1 MMEVTFDVTNLT
13 MWMDDIA
20 AKYHTT
26 VTVQDCIPWRGE
38 SGQSLVHVPCSLPKE
53 LVGDLC
59 AHPGISNVDV
69 EVYDGE
75 VVGTLVIKEC
85 RIIRWILSAGCFL
98 ECAKADGDGKVQ
110 FKVLAG
116 NDGSIPELI
125 KQLKAAG
132 MLLDIK
138 RLKRYDDVILTT
150 KRQRDM
156 VRTALEKGYYDYP
169 CRVTVKQLAE
179 QFQISE
185 STMRETLR
193 RAHRNILMEYFGER
207 KE

>member
-1 MMEVTFDVTNLT
+1 MEVTFDITNLT

-38 SGQSLVHVPCSLPKE
+38 SGQALVQVSSSKAKE
-53 LVGDLC
+53 LVEDLR
-59 AHPGISNVDV
+59 ANPGISNVDA
-69 EVYDGE
+69 EIYDGA
-75 VVGTLVIKEC
+75 VVGTLVIKDC
-85 RIIRWILSAGCFL
+85 RIIRWIMSAGCFL
-98 ECAKADGDGKVQ
+98 ENAKADGDGKVQ

-125 KQLKAAG
+125 KKLKATG
-132 MLLDIK
+132 MMLDIK
-138 RLKRYDDVILTT
+138 RLKKYDDVMLTT
-150 KRQRDM
+150 KRQREM
-156 VRTALEKGYYDYP
+156 VRTALEEGYYDYP
-169 CRVTVKQLAE
+169 CKVSVKQLAE
-179 QFQISE
+179 RFQISE

>member
-1 MMEVTFDVTNLT
+1 MMEVTFDITNMT

-20 AKYHTT
+20 VKYHTT

-38 SGQSLVHVPCSLPKE
+38 SGQSLVHVPCSKPRE
-53 LVGDLC
+53 LVEDLR

-98 ECAKADGDGKVQ
+98 EYVKADGDGKVQ
-110 FKVLAG
+110 FKVLSG
-116 NDGSIPELI
+116 NDGSIPDLI
-125 KQLKAAG
+125 KQLKAVG

-138 RLKRYDDVILTT
+138 RLKRYDEVFLTT
-150 KRQRDM
+150 KNQREM

-169 CRVTVKQLAE
+169 CRVSVKQLAE

-193 RAHRNILMEYFGER
+193 RAHRNILMEYFRER
-207 KE
+207 NE